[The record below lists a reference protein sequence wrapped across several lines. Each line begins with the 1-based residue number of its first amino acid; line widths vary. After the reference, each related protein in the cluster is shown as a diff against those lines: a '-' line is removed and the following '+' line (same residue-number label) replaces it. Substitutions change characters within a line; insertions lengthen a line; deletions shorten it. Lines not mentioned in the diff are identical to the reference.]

1 MKRSGR
7 WAALALLACM
17 AAPADGFAAPCAAQ
31 PSDPGRITL
40 AIQSLYAAMAKDEP
54 LEGIVSPAF
63 YAFEGDKRFTGPALS
78 GLIRQIHADGKVL
91 VWNLGPLDIHAGCDV
106 AWVAWENHGAAGD
119 ASGTLPVT
127 WYESAGLHRD
137 GSRWVID
144 FLHAHRA
151 KPAK

>member
-1 MKRSGR
+1 MKRSGLL
-7 WAALALLACM
+7 AALALLACM
-17 AAPADGFAAPCAAQ
+17 AAPVDAFAAPCAAK
-31 PSDPGRITL
+31 PSDTGRITR
-40 AIQSLYAAMAKDEP
+40 AIQSLYAAMARDEP
-54 LEGIVSPAF
+54 LDGIVSPAF
-63 YAFEGDKRFTGPALS
+63 YAFEGDKRLTGPELS
-78 GLIRQIHADGKVL
+78 GLIRQVHADGKVL

-151 KPAK
+151 KAAK